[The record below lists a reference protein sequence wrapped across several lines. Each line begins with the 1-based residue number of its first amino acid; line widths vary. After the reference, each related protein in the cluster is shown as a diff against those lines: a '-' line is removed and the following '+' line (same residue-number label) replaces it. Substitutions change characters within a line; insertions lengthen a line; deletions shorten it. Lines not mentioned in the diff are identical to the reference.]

1 MYLLSDLI
9 DASLED
15 VLEHQYGALARWQ
28 AKTLGLSDD
37 AFDRRLRSGAFELRH
52 KGVAVAQAW
61 RHHELAPLAAAVL
74 RGGPG
79 AHLALWTAAKV
90 LDVDL
95 RGDSDLRHL
104 WVPHLDRRPS
114 PAAGLE
120 LRRSRLL
127 SAPLDVTVRRN
138 LPLTTV
144 ERAVVDRFARPMRAR
159 DREALLADLLQKR
172 RTCEQRLTA
181 CAARGLEGS
190 AVLRELLGVVSGHD
204 SGLEVELHRLA
215 AQVGIA
221 CEPLVTVVHPDG
233 TRDEVDLLGASVGMV
248 LEADGWAF
256 HSSPEQRE
264 ADELKDERLRRH
276 GLVVLRFTHRQV
288 HVEPETSRRRL
299 ATEAEG
305 RLWTPP
311 PGVRLEYQQATAAA

>member
-1 MYLLSDLI
+1 MYLLSDLTG
-9 DASLED
+9 ASLAD

-28 AKTLGLSDD
+28 ARALGLSDD
-37 AFDRRLRSGAFELRH
+37 AFDRRLRSGAFDLQH
-52 KGVAVAQAW
+52 KGVAVARAW
-61 RHHELAPLAAAVL
+61 RHHELAPLAAAAL

-79 AHLALWTAAKV
+79 ARLALWTAATV
-90 LDVDL
+90 LRIDL
-95 RGDSDLRHL
+95 RGASDLLHL

-127 SAPLDVTVRRN
+127 SSPLDVTVRQG
-138 LPLTTV
+138 LPVTTI
-144 ERAVVDRFARPMRAR
+144 ERAVVDRLARPMVSR

-172 RTCEQRLTA
+172 QTCEQRLLA
-181 CAARGLEGS
+181 CAGRGLEGA
-190 AVLRELLGVVSGHD
+190 AVLRDLLGVVMGHD

-215 AQVGIA
+215 AQVGLA
-221 CEPLVTVVHPDG
+221 CEPLVTIVHPDG
-233 TRDEVDLLGASVGMV
+233 TRDEVDLVCASAGLV

-264 ADELKDERLRRH
+264 ADDLRDERLRRH

-288 HVEPETSRRRL
+288 FEEPETSRRRL
-299 ATEAEG
+299 ATEADG
-305 RLWTPP
+305 RVWTPP
-311 PGVRLEYQQATAAA
+311 PGVRLEYPQTFAA